1 MAQMKKPAPKKP
13 MAPRTPSTGVKKP
26 MPKPLTG
33 PAAVKEYQ
41 RQVSPAG
48 VKKAEANAK
57 KAIAKKYPELT
68 KKSNAKKDFEK
79 AYKSGKLTV
88 NKGEII
94 TPGSIVRGVAKV
106 AAKVAGKQAV
116 KSEAKANARALKA
129 ANKDVAIK
137 YKKGYNESNYSGRNE
152 SKPKQVAKSKVR
164 RIGNPNAPM
173 TQPSSY
179 KEAKS
184 AYNAWAKKNPEVA
197 KANPPSGKFGPNISR
212 SEKVNKKLSKLN
224 KKSK

>member
-1 MAQMKKPAPKKP
+1 MAKTTKPTKQQIAQAKARAGGNNPVKVTNAGLKKLGGAALIAASMTPAG
-13 MAPRTPSTGVKKP
+13 R
-26 MPKPLTG
+26 
-33 PAAVKEYQ
+33 AVKTATTA
-41 RQVSPAG
+41 V
-48 VKKAEANAK
+48 
-57 KAIAKKYPELT
+57 
-68 KKSNAKKDFEK
+68 
-79 AYKSGKLTV
+79 
-88 NKGEII
+88 
-94 TPGSIVRGVAKV
+94 KV
-106 AAKVAGKQAV
+106 ATKVSSAAR
-116 KSEAKANARALKA
+116 ANTRALKA

-152 SKPKQVAKSKVR
+152 SMPKQVAKNKSRVN
-164 RIGNPNAPM
+164 NPKAPM

>member
-1 MAQMKKPAPKKP
+1 MAEKKKPMPKKP

-48 VKKAEANAK
+48 VKKSEANAK

-116 KSEAKANARALKA
+116 KSEVKANARALKA

-152 SKPKQVAKSKVR
+152 SMPKQVAKSKVR

>member
-1 MAQMKKPAPKKP
+1 MAKTTKPTKQQVAQAKARAGGNNPVKVTNAGLKKLGGAALIAASMTPAG
-13 MAPRTPSTGVKKP
+13 R
-26 MPKPLTG
+26 
-33 PAAVKEYQ
+33 AVKTATTA
-41 RQVSPAG
+41 V
-48 VKKAEANAK
+48 
-57 KAIAKKYPELT
+57 
-68 KKSNAKKDFEK
+68 
-79 AYKSGKLTV
+79 
-88 NKGEII
+88 
-94 TPGSIVRGVAKV
+94 KV
-106 AAKVAGKQAV
+106 ATKVSSA
-116 KSEAKANARALKA
+116 ARANTRALRA

-152 SKPKQVAKSKVR
+152 SMPKQVAKSKVR
-164 RIGNPNAPM
+164 RVGNPDAPM

-184 AYNAWAKKNPEVA
+184 AYNTWAKKNPETA